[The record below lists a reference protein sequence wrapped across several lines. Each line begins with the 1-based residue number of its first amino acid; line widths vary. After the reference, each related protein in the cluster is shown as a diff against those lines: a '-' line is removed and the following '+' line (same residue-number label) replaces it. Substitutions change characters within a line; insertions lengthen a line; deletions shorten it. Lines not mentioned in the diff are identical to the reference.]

1 MEFQVNVS
9 NIRPAASARVLITP
23 RLLRDLHTYL
33 AVFFAPTILFYAL
46 TGSLQVFGLHESRDK
61 GFQPPAFV
69 EKLSQVHIHMRYQL
83 KPRKLEP
90 AKAAVTQAPQRAEAT
105 PVKVVEPA
113 KPKAKRGPSLATK
126 AFLGAVGIGLTLA
139 SLLGLWIGLTQGRL
153 RKVSAILAVLGTIL
167 PIALVMFS

>member
-1 MEFQVNVS
+1 
-9 NIRPAASARVLITP
+9 
-23 RLLRDLHTYL
+23 
-33 AVFFAPTILFYAL
+33 
-46 TGSLQVFGLHESRDK
+46 
-61 GFQPPAFV
+61 
-69 EKLSQVHIHMRYQL
+69 MRYQL

-153 RKVSAILAVLGTIL
+153 RKVSAILAVLGAIL